1 MMKRWLRAHARV
13 YGMGIASLLLVVWVI
28 SIAGAGVYGNENAAE
43 IIKKVDYNQAPGS
56 VIYDAQMVIH
66 QKDRVDTKVMK
77 LYGEGQEKSFATFL
91 SPPRDKGTSML
102 RLGDNLWMYL
112 PSAEKTIKISGHMLR
127 QSFMGSDLSYSDST
141 ERMKLLE
148 RYDATVTGT
157 ESMDGRAVY
166 VLELKAK
173 QADANYYIRKMWIDQ
188 ERYVMLKQ
196 EMYAKSG
203 KLLKILY
210 ASDIRQIG
218 NRFFITKTRMEDK
231 LKKNTYTEMIFT
243 DIKLDESI
251 PASVFTMQNLE
262 RKN

>member
-1 MMKRWLRAHARV
+1 MV
-13 YGMGIASLLLVVWVI
+13 IVSLLLAAWITV
-28 SIAGAGVYGNENAAE
+28 SYTGAGVYGNESAAD

-66 QKDRVDTKVMK
+66 QKDRVDTKAMK

-102 RLGDNLWMYL
+102 RLDDNLWMYL

-127 QSFMGSDLSYSDST
+127 QSFMGSDFSYSDST

-157 ESMDGRAVY
+157 DQTEGRSVY

-188 ERYVMLKQ
+188 GRYVVLKQ

-203 KLLKILY
+203 KLLKVSY
-210 ASDIRQIG
+210 SSDIKQIG
-218 NRFFITKTRMEDK
+218 DRFYVTRTRMEDK
-231 LKKNTYTEMIFT
+231 LKQNTYTEMIFT
-243 DIKLDESI
+243 NIKLDEAI

>member
-1 MMKRWLRAHARV
+1 MKRWL
-13 YGMGIASLLLVVWVI
+13 YGMGIASLLLAVWMI
-28 SIAGAGVYGNENAAE
+28 SMAGAGVYGNESAAD
-43 IIKKVDYNQAPGS
+43 IINKVDYNQAPGS

-66 QKDRVDTKVMK
+66 QKDRVDTKAMK
-77 LYGEGQEKSFATFL
+77 LYGEGQEKSFAVFL

-157 ESMDGRAVY
+157 DQIDGRAVY

-173 QADANYYIRKMWIDQ
+173 QADANYFIRKLWIDR
-188 ERYVMLKQ
+188 ERYVVLRQ

-203 KLLKILY
+203 KLLKVSY
-210 ASDIRQIG
+210 SSDIKQIG
-218 NRFFITKTRMEDK
+218 DRFYVTKTRMEDK
-231 LKKNTYTEMIFT
+231 LKQNTYTEMIFT
-243 DIKLDESI
+243 NIKLDESI

>member
-1 MMKRWLRAHARV
+1 MMKRWL
-13 YGMGIASLLLVVWVI
+13 YGMGIGSLILVAWIMI
-28 SIAGAGVYGNENAAE
+28 SVAGAGVYGNENAAD

-66 QKDRVDTKVMK
+66 QKDRVDTKAMK
-77 LYGEGQEKSFATFL
+77 LYGEGPEKSFATFL

-127 QSFMGSDLSYSDST
+127 QSFMGSDFSYSDST
-141 ERMKLLE
+141 ERMKLLD
-148 RYDATVTGT
+148 RYDATVTGNDQT
-157 ESMDGRAVY
+157 DGRAVY

-173 QADANYYIRKMWIDQ
+173 QADANYYIRKMWIDR
-188 ERYVMLKQ
+188 ERYVVLKQ

-203 KLLKILY
+203 KLLKVSY
-210 ASDIRQIG
+210 SSDIKQIG
-218 NRFFITKTRMEDK
+218 DRFYVTRTRMEDK

-243 DIKLDESI
+243 NIKLDEPI
-251 PASVFTMQNLE
+251 PASVFTLQNLE